1 MRVKPAIFISII
13 LALSAISAISAI
25 SPLTTKSHAA
35 QSWTLAS
42 LQSQNLNWRPC
53 DSGFECTQFKVPFDY
68 SHIDGNTFTIQA
80 IRHRANKPSQR
91 LGSLIMN
98 PGGPGGSGI
107 EYVLGADSI
116 VSTSIENA
124 YDLVGF
130 DPRGVNLS
138 QPIRCLS
145 DKQEDYFLG
154 GNGSVQSAADLSVGL
169 SSAKLMASS
178 CAKVAG
184 SKLAHYSTLD
194 GAKDMELLRILLKEA
209 KLNYIGKSYG
219 TYLGTLYAALYPKT
233 IGRMVLDGAVDPNIS
248 VRDQNLAQAAGFDN
262 ALKSFISANPTFS
275 LQQINHFL
283 QTARTKPLRDA
294 TKRELSESLAVTGIA
309 ASLYDPANGW
319 PLLARALSDAID
331 HKNPGGFLFLA
342 DSYNE
347 RDQHGHYVSNQT
359 DIAEVISCLDFKDPR
374 TLNQIEGD
382 AKSFSAAAPI
392 FGPYLSYSGLA
403 CLYWQAKPVVGPNL
417 NKIATNPLLVIGTTR
432 DPATPY
438 KWAQGLHKV
447 LLNSTLITLNGD
459 GHTGANRG
467 SKCVDKAMNTYLL
480 TGKTPLHNL
489 TCDTDAA
496 LAHAVTI

>member
-1 MRVKPAIFISII
+1 MRAKPAIFISII
-13 LALSAISAISAI
+13 LALSTL
-25 SPLTTKSHAA
+25 SPLTTTSYAT
-35 QSWTLAS
+35 QSWTLAT

-80 IRHRANKPSQR
+80 IRHRANIPSQR

-107 EYVLGADSI
+107 QYVLGADSI
-116 VSTSIENA
+116 VSTSIENV

-138 QPIRCLS
+138 QPIRCLT

-154 GNGSVQSAADLSVGL
+154 GNGSVQSATDLSAGL

-248 VRDQNLAQAAGFDN
+248 VRDQNLAQAAGFDA

-275 LQQINHFL
+275 LQQIDHFL

-294 TKRELSESLAVTGIA
+294 AKRELSESLAVTGIA

-319 PLLARALSDAID
+319 PLLARALSDAIVRR
-331 HKNPGGFLFLA
+331 NPSGFLFLA

-347 RDQHGHYVSNQT
+347 RDERGHYVSNQT

-374 TLNQIEGD
+374 TLSQIEED
-382 AKSFSAAAPI
+382 AKSFKAAAPI

-417 NKIATNPLLVIGTTR
+417 NKITTNPLLVIGTTR

>member
-1 MRVKPAIFISII
+1 MRVKFAIFSSII
-13 LALSAISAISAI
+13 LALSAIS
-25 SPLTTKSHAA
+25 PLTTISFAA
-35 QSWTLAS
+35 QSWTLAT

-107 EYVLGADSI
+107 QYVLGADSI
-116 VSTSIENA
+116 VSTSIENV

-169 SSAKLMASS
+169 SSAKLMASL

-194 GAKDMELLRILLKEA
+194 GAKDMELLRILLKEV

-275 LQQINHFL
+275 LQQIEHFL

-319 PLLARALSDAID
+319 PLLSRALSDAID
-331 HKNPGGFLFLA
+331 RKNPSGFLLLA

-347 RDQHGHYVSNQT
+347 RDQRGHYVSNQT

-374 TLNQIEGD
+374 TLNQIEED
-382 AKSFSAAAPI
+382 AKSFKAAAPI

-417 NKIATNPLLVIGTTR
+417 IKISTNPLLVIGTTR

-480 TGKTPLHNL
+480 TGKTPLHDL
-489 TCDTDAA
+489 TCDTDSA
-496 LAHAVTI
+496 LAHTVTL

>member
-13 LALSAISAISAI
+13 LVLSAISAI
-25 SPLTTKSHAA
+25 SPLTINSHAA
-35 QSWTLAS
+35 QSWTLAT
-42 LQSQNLNWRPC
+42 LQSQNLNWRSC

-116 VSTSIENA
+116 VSTSIENV

-347 RDQHGHYVSNQT
+347 RDQRGHYVSNQT

-382 AKSFSAAAPI
+382 AKTFSAAAPI

-417 NKIATNPLLVIGTTR
+417 NKITTNPLLVIGTTR

-480 TGKTPLHNL
+480 TGKTPLHDL
-489 TCDTDAA
+489 TCDTDSA
-496 LAHAVTI
+496 LTHAVTV